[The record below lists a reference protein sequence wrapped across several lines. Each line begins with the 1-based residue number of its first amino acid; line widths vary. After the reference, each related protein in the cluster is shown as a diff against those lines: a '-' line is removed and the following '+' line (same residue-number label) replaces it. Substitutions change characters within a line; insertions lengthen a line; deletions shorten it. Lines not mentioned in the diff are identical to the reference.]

1 MNDRKPIA
9 TTPST
14 PSTRAANVSGML
26 RLNAATAIDQVDNAS
41 AHSSSEPSCA
51 PHTAVKR

>member
-1 MNDRKPIA
+1 MNDWKP
-9 TTPST
+9 TLTKPST
-14 PSTRAANVSGML
+14 PSTREEKVCGRL
-26 RLNAATAIDQVDNAS
+26 RLKNATAIDQLDSAS